1 MVLVKCLM
9 CEKESFDP
17 AIGKCENCDAGR
29 MTPEEAEEAKK
40 IMPDEEVIQFI
51 GVHDLD
57 TSEQLEVNK
66 LATEYYEKLKRQI
79 KNILGLKVHI
89 KTHENEGNRK
99 KFSIHLQTRSPTFT
113 FESTKA
119 ADFELAK
126 ALHKA
131 FQDLEHQIQHQKHSD
146 DQKPRTREPQE

>member
-1 MVLVKCLM
+1 MA
-9 CEKESFDP
+9 KEE
-17 AIGKCENCDAGR
+17 I
-29 MTPEEAEEAKK
+29 
-40 IMPDEEVIQFI
+40 IQFV

-57 TSEQLEVNK
+57 TEEQLEVNK

-89 KTHENEGNRK
+89 KTYEKEGARK
-99 KFSIHLQTRSPTFT
+99 KYTIHLQTRSPTFS

-119 ADFELAK
+119 ADFELAR

-131 FQDLEHQIQHQKHSD
+131 FQDLQHQIQHQKHSD
-146 DQKPRTREPQE
+146 DQHTRTREPQE